1 MALIKLGWNRLTT
14 SEKLL
19 KGEYI
24 VQQMTANAAVF
35 PTPNPALADVTT
47 ARDNLGAA
55 AVAAEG
61 GGYALTF
68 AKNEAEKV
76 YDGLIAQLAAYVQNI
91 SAGDASIILQAGMQV
106 RKTPSPVPPPEQ
118 VENLSAVPTLTAGQ
132 IQLNWDTLG
141 RNYVYQVE
149 QFVPDSGG
157 DGIWNKIG
165 LPSKSK
171 FTVENLTTGTV
182 YRFRVAGVGK
192 DDEIG
197 PFSQDASSV
206 AP

>member
-35 PTPNPALADVTT
+35 TTPNPALADVTT

-149 QFVPDSGG
+149 QFVPDPSGG
-157 DGIWNKIG
+157 GIWSKIG

-197 PFSQDASSV
+197 PFSQEASSV